1 MINLKGILIFLI
13 VFGLLVFI
21 HEFGHF
27 IVAKKCGILVREFSI
42 GMGPKLFQIRH
53 NPTTYTIRWLPLGGY
68 VRLAGSDE
76 DTVLE
81 PGMLVIV
88 QLDDNERVTRID
100 ASNSDIRIEG
110 IPVQITKADLVD
122 KLLISGYENG
132 DESKTVTYSV
142 CHDATIIDQSKTELV
157 IAPRDTQFQEANV
170 WQKLATNIAGPLMNI
185 ILGFVVFFIWTFTVA
200 GPPTTTVAQVG
211 TASPA
216 ENAQIRPGSKIISIN
231 NHPVTSFEDIS
242 QQINQSKGNNLQIK
256 LNKNGQ
262 NQVVNVKPKKVLT
275 QGQTSYQ
282 IGIKAKSDERAIV
295 KFKRGWVTSVTTTGM
310 IFNAVRDLFSHFS
323 LNKLSGPVGIYS
335 QTSQVSKM
343 GFSYIL
349 AFLAMISINLGIVNL
364 IPIPGLDGGKFLLN
378 LIELFRGKPILPEHE
393 AMVELIG
400 FGCLLLLIIAVTGN
414 DIYRYFIK

>member
-42 GMGPKLFQIRH
+42 GMGPKLFQVRH

-122 KLLISGYENG
+122 ELLISGYENG

-170 WQKLATNIAGPLMNI
+170 WQKLATNVAGPLMNI
-185 ILGFVVFFIWTFTVA
+185 LLGFVVFFFWTFTVA

-211 TASPA
+211 SASPA
-216 ENAQIRPGSKIISIN
+216 EHAQIRPGSKIISIN

-242 QQINQSKGNNLQIK
+242 QQINQSKGNNLRIR

-262 NQVVNVKPKKVLT
+262 NQVVNVKPKKVLA

-295 KFKRGWVTSVTTTGM
+295 KFKRGWVTSITTTGM
-310 IFNAVRDLFSHFS
+310 IFNAVRDLFTHFS

-335 QTSQVSKM
+335 QTSQVSQM
-343 GFSYIL
+343 GFSYVL